1 MLTEWIKLIL
11 KMMKADKKFSY
22 INYDGKI
29 YGLRRMERALKQRE
43 EQEKR
48 SNTTN
53 IRKGEN
59 EVG

>member
-1 MLTEWIKLIL
+1 
-11 KMMKADKKFSY
+11 MKADKKFSY